1 MKRQKAFFFAKRG
14 RASFPGGAARG
25 KGSLSVCR
33 AKLSSGAGLPC
44 PLCPVFL
51 RKRRTGLF
59 FVFSRRVRGGPSACR
74 SSRAEEVRSAA
85 QGNARRRILLL
96 WRTRKARR
104 HAGRSRVGRASFGWV
119 SGVLRRG
126 TGLGASFSARG
137 RPGIR
142 SRVSLCGPC
151 PAMPPEAG
159 KKKPRRSGVSRRGVC
174 FPSGQART
182 RRGAHLCART
192 EGAGAD
198 RRATGVFS
206 CGRRR
211 AGRVPRGTWPRCA
224 GLSSRRVRR

>member
-1 MKRQKAFFFAKRG
+1 MPPLPRFSEEKAD
-14 RASFPGGAARG
+14 RAF
-25 KGSLSVCR
+25 
-33 AKLSSGAGLPC
+33 
-44 PLCPVFL
+44 
-51 RKRRTGLF
+51 F

-74 SSRAEEVRSAA
+74 SSRAEEARSAA

-104 HAGRSRVGRASFGWV
+104 HAGRSRVGRASFGWG

-211 AGRVPRGTWPRCA
+211 AGRVPRGTWPRYG